1 MISTLKNAFKVPDL
15 KKRIFM
21 TLFLIAVYR
30 LGSHIPVPGIDAQ
43 AIKNSI
49 DPNQNSLLGFYDL
62 ISGGAIRNFSIFAM
76 GVVPY
81 INSSII
87 MQLLTVAIPYLE
99 QLSKEGEDGRKKI
112 QKYTRNA
119 AVGLG
124 FIQAYTTYVLIY
136 NSGALGNVSTFSFS
150 TFLILLTLTTAS
162 TFLMWLGDVITTKG
176 LGNGISLLI
185 FINIISALPQ
195 SGGNIEMLMSSGS
208 VNLVQILVLAL
219 AFFIMIIAVI
229 IMTLAERRITVQY
242 AGKTVGNKSYK
253 GQTSHIPFNLTSTG
267 VIAIIFA
274 MSVMTFPSTIARFF
288 PGKAWSTWILSNPW
302 SIFNEN
308 TAAYCIFYALL
319 VVFFSWFYAEVTFK
333 PEEMA
338 ENIYKSSGF
347 IPGIRPGNPTA
358 KYISKVLLR
367 VAIIGGL
374 FASIIAISPIVL
386 NNKTSFKNIKFG
398 GTSILILVN
407 VALDTVR
414 TLESQLVM
422 RHYHGFLK

>member
-1 MISTLKNAFKVPDL
+1 MLSTLKNAFKVPDL

-43 AIKNSI
+43 AIQDKLN
-49 DPNQNSLLGFYDL
+49 PNENSLLGFYDL

-99 QLSKEGEDGRKKI
+99 QLSKEGEEGRKKI
-112 QKYTRNA
+112 QKYTRNV
-119 AVGLG
+119 AVFLG
-124 FIQAYTTYVLIY
+124 FIQAYTTYVIIY
-136 NSGALGNVSTFSFS
+136 NSGALPNTSTFSFT

-185 FINIISALPQ
+185 FVNIISSLPQ
-195 SGGNIEMLMSSGS
+195 SIGSVAWLAQTGS
-208 VNLVQILVLAL
+208 VNLVQVLVFAVVFIL
-219 AFFIMIIAVI
+219 MIVAVI
-229 IMTLAERRITVQY
+229 VMTLAERRITVQY
-242 AGKTVGNKSYK
+242 AGKTVGNKSFK

-274 MSVMTFPSTIARFF
+274 MSVMSFPKTIAGFF
-288 PGKAWSTWILSNPW
+288 QGKWWSTWIISSKW
-302 SIFNEN
+302 SIFNEA
-308 TAAYCIFYALL
+308 TAAYPIFYAIL
-319 VVFFSWFYAEVTFK
+319 VIFFSWFYAEVTFK

-347 IPGIRPGNPTA
+347 IPGIRPGKPTA
-358 KYISKVLLR
+358 KHISKVLLR

-374 FASIIAISPIVL
+374 FASVIAISPIIV
-386 NNKTSFKNIKFG
+386 NEHTKFQGIKFG